1 MNSDSDIY
9 KETLDHEFQTIRN
22 KIDTL
27 CPLQSTP
34 YHSTNLNSIDLRL
47 DPSETSMDSFE
58 SSKAKEGMKIDD
70 EDSDLED
77 DNANHD
83 KYVYKGSDRAFIS
96 VGEKDAEAPEGH
108 RFLNARS
115 IGMHIGIAAIMM
127 TARHYMRSNLRM

>member
-34 YHSTNLNSIDLRL
+34 CHSTNSNSIDLR
-47 DPSETSMDSFE
+47 SESSQTSMDSSE
-58 SSKAKEGMKIDD
+58 SSKAKECIEIDD

-77 DNANHD
+77 DNTNHD
-83 KYVYKGSDRAFIS
+83 KYEYNLHGDKPIS
-96 VGEKDAEAPEGH
+96 NQIFVCDLFMIDENRKFGPKRKRKEEA
-108 RFLNARS
+108 
-115 IGMHIGIAAIMM
+115 
-127 TARHYMRSNLRM
+127 